1 MHPAGFEHG
10 VNAWTAVDL
19 AMLQKNLLD
28 VGCELGIFSAMLA
41 RRAASPGIIATD
53 GDLKRLANDA
63 ACCLRSLNRTSWTPS
78 CLNSR
83 VKVRCSFCM
92 SFPFPCQVHFFKF
105 TFHTFLG
112 QDQGLLHLFLYRYNL
127 DRANLLT

>member
-19 AMLQKNLLD
+19 AMRQKNLLD

-63 ACCLRSLNRTSWTPS
+63 ACCLRSLNPLRFELVIY
-78 CLNSR
+78 CLIAP
-83 VKVRCSFCM
+83 VG
-92 SFPFPCQVHFFKF
+92 P
-105 TFHTFLG
+105 
-112 QDQGLLHLFLYRYNL
+112 LL
-127 DRANLLT
+127 A